1 MQYNSQFA
9 IAPQARTLAGGED
22 TVYFDYLDDE
32 AYYRAGNRDSCMLNL
47 ADTSDQAYLD
57 YLAMLEAGN
66 IGAFYQI
73 NAALLHNNLND
84 AATIIS
90 NVQYQ
95 NQIEAYKRFVLNY
108 YLLYI
113 ADTLEPEE
121 GVVEELTAIA
131 YTHPFYGGEAVYWAR
146 AILHLDVVDVLPPMR
161 KQRPINQSNKKVV
174 INIGKLFPNPASKS
188 TNFSFKHD
196 SEITVELKLYDSYG
210 KLYYQHFLLGNE
222 LTSPLFDFPSSVY
235 QLQVFVNGIAKE
247 NHKLVVIK

>member
-131 YTHPFYGGEAVYWAR
+131 YTHPFYGGQAVYWAR
-146 AILHLDVVDVLPPMR
+146 AILHIDVVDILPPFR
-161 KQRPINQSNKKVV
+161 R
-174 INIGKLFPNPASKS
+174 GKPKNATTTIIENALTYYPNPANNILNIASKNKFTIDS
-188 TNFSFKHD
+188 RIIIKNQLGQIVIAHELPFNKIETALNIESLKAGCYFICYFTNSK
-196 SEITVELKLYDSYG
+196 
-210 KLYYQHFLLGNE
+210 
-222 LTSPLFDFPSSVY
+222 
-235 QLQVFVNGIAKE
+235 QVSAK
-247 NHKLVVIK
+247 